1 MAVCKKE
8 SITQDVQFG
17 DIGWINWRD
26 TVSTQYEFTQVWL
39 SDLQPCSNMVHP
51 WKFPIQSLSLPWLTR
66 ITCWEIQWFFFPSLR
81 YTHWFDGMAMMH
93 RFHIRDGDVTYS
105 SRFLRSDSYVR
116 NSEKNR
122 IVVSE
127 FGTVAMPDPCKN
139 IFARFFSRFQIP
151 SMCVFFTYCLFPCVI
166 RLSTPAVQNAPFKVF
181 SSFVPW

>member
-1 MAVCKKE
+1 MTFRFRTFFW
-8 SITQDVQFG
+8 SMVQG
-17 DIGWINWRD
+17 G
-26 TVSTQYEFTQVWL
+26 T
-39 SDLQPCSNMVHP
+39 
-51 WKFPIQSLSLPWLTR
+51 
-66 ITCWEIQWFFFPSLR
+66 FPSPMEIPNPITLSTLTYTNNLLTNPIVLFTPLR

-105 SRFLRSDSYVR
+105 SRFLRSDSYVH

-151 SMCVFFTYCLFPCVI
+151 SMCGFFTYCIFPSVV

-181 SSFVPW
+181 SSFVQRYQGSCAR